1 MKDKITAHWNKISL
15 NYRKMY
21 RDHLDEEI
29 LLMQNLFLDK
39 LPAGK
44 KLNVLDIGTGPGI
57 QAFVFAEMGHNV
69 TALDISEEML
79 ARAKEGAKNRNL
91 SIKFVEG
98 DGENLPFENN
108 TFDVIVNMHLLW
120 TLTDHDKFFSECCRV
135 LVPEGRILAIDGQWF
150 QPGYVPNRNYN
161 QEERNH
167 DELIEYLPL
176 YDSNSPEMITSIM
189 ENNGFS
195 EVSWKSLPEYAEYMK
210 RCDPE
215 GYDYLS
221 VPYLA
226 TGIKC

>member
-1 MKDKITAHWNKISL
+1 MKDKITAHWNKISP

-57 QAFVFAEMGHNV
+57 QAFVFADMGHNV

-79 ARAKEGAKNRNL
+79 ARAREGAKNRNL

-108 TFDVIVNMHLLW
+108 TFDIIVNMHLLW

-135 LVPEGRILAIDGQWF
+135 LVPEAGFLQLTVNGSSQDTF
-150 QPGYVPNRNYN
+150 Q
-161 QEERNH
+161 
-167 DELIEYLPL
+167 
-176 YDSNSPEMITSIM
+176 
-189 ENNGFS
+189 
-195 EVSWKSLPEYAEYMK
+195 
-210 RCDPE
+210 
-215 GYDYLS
+215 
-221 VPYLA
+221 
-226 TGIKC
+226 TGITIRKNEITMN